1 MRVQTLTLKPHG
13 EDTQANKSPN
23 KDGLPPCISVL
34 GDAASIFTA
43 KRVPLK
49 LHGVVCQKAVT
60 CIVTAVIA
68 RNVTAL
74 TSERKAVPKTDEG
87 TAQ

>member
-13 EDTQANKSPN
+13 EDTHTNKSPN

-43 KRVPLK
+43 KRVPSK
-49 LHGVVCQKAVT
+49 LHGVLRQKPVT
-60 CIVTAVIA
+60 CINTAVLA

-74 TSERKAVPKTDEG
+74 
-87 TAQ
+87 